1 MVEVFKTNVT
11 DPVHAKWIMLWIKN
25 IFPEYETSF
34 DLEDCD
40 RILRIET
47 ADGIVQSEKI
57 IGLLNDCGA
66 IAQILPDNYPLPIIR
81 ALLNG
86 SLCQ

>member
-11 DPVHAKWIMLWIKN
+11 DPGNATRIKQYIKN
-25 IFPEYETSF
+25 IFPGYDASF

-40 RILRIET
+40 RILRIQYNH
-47 ADGIVQSEKI
+47 GMIQSDKI
-57 IGLLNDCGA
+57 IGVLNDFGFM
-66 IAQILPDNYPLPIIR
+66 AQVLPDNYPLPIIR

>member
-11 DPVHAKWIMLWIKN
+11 DTSNAKKVKQHLK
-25 IFPEYETSF
+25 IFFPDYEASF

-40 RILRIET
+40 RILRIQSSN
-47 ADGIVQSEKI
+47 GIVQSDKI
-57 IGLLNDCGA
+57 IRLLNDFGFV
-66 IAQILPDNYPLPIIR
+66 AQVLPDNYPLPIIR